1 MMVVFGVV
9 YAVLIE
15 LFLHPLL
22 LAFGATTDVMPYAVD
37 YTRITALGM
46 PFLIVTNG
54 MSNLARADGSPKYS
68 MTCMLIGAVVN
79 TILDPLFIFAFHWAW
94 RALPGPRSSVRSA
107 PLWPL
112 CGI

>member
-54 MSNLARADGSPKYS
+54 MSNLARAD
-68 MTCMLIGAVVN
+68 A
-79 TILDPLFIFAFHWAW
+79 
-94 RALPGPRSSVRSA
+94 A
-107 PLWPL
+107 PNIP
-112 CGI
+112 